1 MPFDGLTLFGITD
14 ELKNLLVGGRISKIY
29 QPDKNDVVLSVYN
42 NREEYKLLISAH
54 SVDCRI
60 HLARKPFENPS
71 SPPMFCMLLRK
82 YLLGGKIEEIVQD
95 GLERILNITI
105 KNTDEFM
112 QPAEYEIVAEIMG
125 KHSNIIL
132 LDLQTKI
139 IIDSIKRIGLDV
151 NRYREILPGK
161 TYTKPPVEEKV
172 DLLISD
178 RSSIINVIKDA
189 AKSGKTKTLS
199 KWLLETFAGFSGIS
213 AQEIAVRAGI
223 DHKIPISNLSEDDIE
238 ALTDSM
244 MKIREDLILRNFD
257 PCVYFSKSSRV
268 PLDFWLFPMEIYK
281 NELITGV
288 SNVNTAVDTFF
299 SKKREIS
306 EIEKAKHKIKTEVA
320 KILKKLNQSLEYLEE
335 RRQRT
340 LDFEKYRL
348 WGEILSAN
356 LYNIKPGQSKVILPN
371 FYQPGEE
378 IEIPLNEKLSPSQNA
393 QKYFNRYKKLQ
404 STKNIVESR
413 ISKILAEIDYLES
426 VLVNIDYSQSMEDLE
441 EIQQELESQ
450 GYLAAPSH
458 KKRRQKTASSSKPLQ
473 FKSSDGF
480 IINVGKNNKQNDVLT
495 FKKAKPDDIWLHAK
509 NTPGSHVVIES
520 SGNEVPETTL
530 VEAAI
535 LAAHF
540 SKSRNSSNVP
550 VDYTYVKHVKKPSG
564 AKPGF
569 VIYYHQK
576 TIYVTPDENI
586 AAKLSF

>member
-1 MPFDGLTLFGITD
+1 MPFDGLALFGITY

-29 QPDKNDVVLSVYN
+29 QPDRNDIVLSVYN

-60 HLARKPFENPS
+60 HLTRKPFENPS

-132 LDLQTKI
+132 LDLQTNI

-161 TYTKPPVEEKV
+161 AYTKPPVEKKV
-172 DLLISD
+172 DLLTSD
-178 RSSIINVIKDA
+178 RSSIIDVIKDA

-199 KWLLETFAGFSGIS
+199 KWLLETFAGFSGVS

-223 DHKIPISNLSEDDIE
+223 EHRIPVSDLNGGNIE
-238 ALTDSM
+238 ALADSM

-257 PCVYFSKSSRV
+257 PYVYFSKSSHV

-281 NELITGV
+281 NEFTTGV
-288 SNVNTAVDTFF
+288 SDVNTVVDSFF
-299 SKKREIS
+299 SKKRAVS
-306 EIEKAKHKIKTEVA
+306 EIEKAKHKIRTEVA
-320 KILKKLNQSLEYLEE
+320 KILKKLNQSLEYLE
-335 RRQRT
+335 QRKQKT

-356 LYNIKPGQSKVILPN
+356 LYNIKAGQSKVILPN

-404 STKNIVESR
+404 STKNIVENR
-413 ISKILAEIDYLES
+413 ISKILAEIEYLES
-426 VLVNIDYSQSMEDLE
+426 VLVNIDYSQSMEDIE

-458 KKRRQKTASSSKPLQ
+458 KKRRQKPASSKPLQ

-480 IINVGKNNKQNDVLT
+480 IINVGRNNKQNDVLT

-520 SGNEVPETTL
+520 LGNDVPEATL
-530 VEAAI
+530 IEAAI
-535 LAAHF
+535 LAAYF
-540 SKSRNSSNVP
+540 SKSRNSGNVP

-586 AAKLSF
+586 VAKLSL